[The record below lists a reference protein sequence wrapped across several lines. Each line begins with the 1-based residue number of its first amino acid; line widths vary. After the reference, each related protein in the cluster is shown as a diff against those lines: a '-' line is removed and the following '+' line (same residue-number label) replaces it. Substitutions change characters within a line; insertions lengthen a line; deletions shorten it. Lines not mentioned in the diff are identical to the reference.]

1 MKQLNA
7 FLKQTKKNPPK
18 MEENGARMLLCHRKI
33 LKNRTRTL
41 VTGRRVLNNCCQAI
55 IAVYLEFL
63 FVLLEI
69 P

>member
-1 MKQLNA
+1 MPQEN
-7 FLKQTKKNPPK
+7 F
-18 MEENGARMLLCHRKI
+18 EEQD
-33 LKNRTRTL
+33 RTL

-55 IAVYLEFL
+55 IAVCLEFL